1 MESVPFWA
9 TTYTISRPSPRI
21 SKPTRPGWSSYCGAP
36 TKSEFTATASKFSS
50 RSPVPRAAAVAAL
63 VALRN
68 VAGEQIA
75 RRAAPFVVIAP
86 AAIWHTN
93 ADTLYAGVALCAV
106 AFVVIATS
114 SSGRRGDALAIAGG
128 TLFGGAL
135 LLTYGVAAL
144 ALPMVV
150 LAVARHRLRILVV
163 AGTATAATLALPA
176 LWGFSWVAGLQ
187 ATKQQYDVN
196 LATVRPYWYFVVAN
210 LAVFSL
216 ALGPAVIVGLA
227 WLRDRRRGC

>member
-1 MESVPFWA
+1 MS
-9 TTYTISRPSPRI
+9 
-21 SKPTRPGWSSYCGAP
+21 
-36 TKSEFTATASKFSS
+36 
-50 RSPVPRAAAVAAL
+50 
-63 VALRN
+63 
-68 VAGEQIA
+68 
-75 RRAAPFVVIAP
+75 
-86 AAIWHTN
+86 
-93 ADTLYAGVALCAV
+93 AV

-114 SSGRRGDALAIAGG
+114 SSGRRADVLAIAGG
-128 TLFGGAL
+128 ALFGAGL

-150 LAVARHRLRILVV
+150 VAIARRRLRILVV
-163 AGTATAATLALPA
+163 AAIATAATVALPA

-187 ATKQQYDVN
+187 VTKQQYDVN

-227 WLRDRRRGC
+227 WLRDRRAWLLIGGGLAAVALADLTGLSLAEVERIWQPFMPLALLGGVGVTSIVLTNRHRTRMWLIAQAATALLLQAALRSPW